1 MSRDAICGR
10 DIRVRLRLTE
20 ARGPLE
26 FHPANLMTTRR
37 FEETI
42 NGQGYEIEVLAVRPD
57 RWRADLVRM
66 SDGPAA
72 LMPFYGRT
80 PDEAARQLA
89 NWLARAHRVAKD

>member
-1 MSRDAICGR
+1 
-10 DIRVRLRLTE
+10 
-20 ARGPLE
+20 
-26 FHPANLMTTRR
+26 MTTRR

-42 NGQGYEIEVLAVRPD
+42 NGQGYKIEVLAVRPD

-89 NWLARAHRVAKD
+89 NWLARAHRGAKD